1 MKRKYFLLCL
11 FPFFAI
17 AQTQEIEPLKQQLQV
32 GLSFQGLDITYQQP
46 LSNRFLLTAGLGG
59 GLMNHLTDNPYD
71 SETIGVSM
79 KSDRWFS
86 PFTRL
91 SARYIYNRA
100 KRVKRESSIINNV
113 GNYIAFQNKFSFGGT
128 YGTVMINEFHW
139 GIQLPLGKDMLFE
152 THIGLGKYDN
162 LKTKAKKVFPT
173 VGFEFSYV
181 IF

>member
-1 MKRKYFLLCL
+1 MSIS
-11 FPFFAI
+11 FFCYRSNSRNRTIKTTTASRV
-17 AQTQEIEPLKQQLQV
+17 E
-32 GLSFQGLDITYQQP
+32 LSRLDITYQQP
-46 LSNRFLLTAGLGG
+46 VSNRFLLTAGLGG

-71 SETIGVSM
+71 GETIGVSM

-162 LKTKAKKVFPT
+162 LRTKAKKVFPT